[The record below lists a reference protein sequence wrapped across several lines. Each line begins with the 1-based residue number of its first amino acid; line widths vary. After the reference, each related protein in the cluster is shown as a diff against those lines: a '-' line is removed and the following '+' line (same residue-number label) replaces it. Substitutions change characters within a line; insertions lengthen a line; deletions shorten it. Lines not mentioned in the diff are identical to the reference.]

1 MFFGVFYFPNKIFVD
16 EGFAEIMKIN
26 INNIE
31 FFGLIDNFLVKLA
44 VHSPLLAFH
53 IGIRTHKTLSVAKV
67 GVFNS

>member
-1 MFFGVFYFPNKIFVD
+1 
-16 EGFAEIMKIN
+16 MKIN
-26 INNIE
+26 IINIK
-31 FFGLIDNFLVKLA
+31 FFGLINNFLVKLA